1 MEAAA
6 AAEVGVKACML
17 ALVTARGRAFAT
29 QWASYANARLFTQE
43 IPPETW
49 EAWNRL
55 LTPAA
60 QQQLSAT
67 R

>member
-1 MEAAA
+1 
-6 AAEVGVKACML
+6 ML

-43 IPPETW
+43 IPQETW